1 MYTCLKDSNIIG
13 IDEMT
18 YIEDVS
24 TFVEDILLGCEEAG
38 TVLVD
43 DKSSSDSAL
52 LESVGCEVVTVADLD
67 CCGKVLDNSPVC
79 DDYKDFDSTV
89 SETDESFD
97 YKVEHTGKD
106 ESCVIQHSDITDTIA
121 PIEEETIPNQV
132 VETVK
137 EDIKEDQVPVVNNVA
152 VIQST
157 SLKKEKQN
165 KVGGLFSR
173 LPLFRKKN
181 TDVVE
186 VKVNNSFV
194 TSINNLTTDLTNIV
208 TFKEWLLSEGYI
220 SAENLSRV
228 EAEVYARKGRG
239 LDVRFLKVARELSLI
254 NDDDCASILTK
265 AYKREVNCYSNIDI
279 DNTKRLTISSN
290 FLRRDCFLISHDSV
304 NRVLKIGHD
313 IDSPCDLGQVETYF
327 PGYKIL
333 CKEFVEGTTKRVVCD
348 ITD

>member
-13 IDEMT
+13 TDEMT

-38 TVLVD
+38 TVLVE
-43 DKSSSDSAL
+43 DKSSKDSVL
-52 LESVGCEVVTVADLD
+52 LESVGCIVVTVADLD
-67 CCGKVLDNSPVC
+67 CCGKVLDSSTIC
-79 DDYKDFDSTV
+79 DDCKDIDSVTEETEESSDCTV
-89 SETDESFD
+89 ECTTEDETPVTQPEDIP
-97 YKVEHTGKD
+97 HT
-106 ESCVIQHSDITDTIA
+106 TA
-121 PIEEETIPNQV
+121 PIEEEIVTNQI
-132 VETVK
+132 ETTVK
-137 EDIKEDQVPVVNNVA
+137 EDSVPVVNNVA
-152 VIQST
+152 VIQSAT
-157 SLKKEKQN
+157 LKKEKQS
-165 KVGGLFSR
+165 KVGGLLSR
-173 LPLFRKKN
+173 LPLFKKKHV
-181 TDVVE
+181 DVVE
-186 VKVNNSFV
+186 VKVNNSFA

-228 EAEVYARKGRG
+228 ETEVYARKGRG
-239 LDVRFLKVARELSLI
+239 LDVKFLKVARELSLI
-254 NDDDCASILTK
+254 SDDDCASILTK
-265 AYKREVNCYSNIDI
+265 AYKREVSCYSKVDI
-279 DNTKRLTISSN
+279 GITKRLTNDSN
-290 FLRRDCFLISHDSV
+290 FLRRDCFLISHDSD

>member
-1 MYTCLKDSNIIG
+1 MYTCLKDSNIMG
-13 IDEMT
+13 TDEMT

-43 DKSSSDSAL
+43 DKSSKDSIL
-52 LESVGCEVVTVADLD
+52 LESVGCVVVTVADLD
-67 CCGKVLDNSPVC
+67 CCGEVLDNSKVC
-79 DDYKDFDSTV
+79 DDYDDCDSIVAST
-89 SETDESFD
+89 EESSNCEIEC
-97 YKVEHTGKD
+97 VEEDTSPD
-106 ESCVIQHSDITDTIA
+106 MQNDNIPEDVTFTEENTIT
-121 PIEEETIPNQV
+121 NQV
-132 VETVK
+132 ETTVK
-137 EDIKEDQVPVVNNVA
+137 EDTVPVVNNVA

-157 SLKKEKQN
+157 TLKKEKQN

-173 LPLFRKKN
+173 LPIFRKRN
-181 TDVVE
+181 MDVVE
-186 VKVNNSFV
+186 VKVNNSFAS
-194 TSINNLTTDLTNIV
+194 SINNLTTDLTNIT
-208 TFKEWLLSEGYI
+208 TFKEWILSEGYI

-228 EAEVYARKGRG
+228 ETEVYARKGRG
-239 LDVRFLKVARELSLI
+239 LDVKFLKVARELSLI
-254 NDDDCASILTK
+254 SDDDCASILTK
-265 AYKREVNCYSNIDI
+265 AYKREVSCYSKVDI
-279 DNTKRLTISSN
+279 CSTKRLTKDSN
-290 FLRRDCFLISHDSV
+290 FLRRDCFLISHDSD